1 MVIKEEE
8 DVRQQWHSS
17 EGLSEKPTTSSWS
30 RISKPQSRLQNFSF
44 PSLSWGNQKL
54 LRGSNSSGRPADEE
68 LQKSMRWC
76 NNITISAPPLLIL
89 TSHHSRRC
97 RHAGFLYR
105 SKVRRKTRRRRNPI
119 LLLG

>member
-1 MVIKEEE
+1 MVIKAEE
-8 DVRQQWHSS
+8 DARRQWHSS

-30 RISKPQSRLQNFSF
+30 RRYKPQSLLHNFSF

-54 LRGSNSSGRPADEE
+54 LRGSNSSGRSTDEE
-68 LQKSMRWC
+68 LQKSMRCC
-76 NNITISAPPLLIL
+76 NNITTTAPPLLIL
-89 TSHHSRRC
+89 TIHHSRR
-97 RHAGFLYR
+97 RRRTGFLCK